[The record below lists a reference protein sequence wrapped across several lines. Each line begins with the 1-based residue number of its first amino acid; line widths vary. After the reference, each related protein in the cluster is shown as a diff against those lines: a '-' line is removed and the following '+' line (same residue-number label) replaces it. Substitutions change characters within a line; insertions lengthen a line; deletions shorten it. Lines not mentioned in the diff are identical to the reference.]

1 MSEFTSEDR
10 KMLQDTHEKVQL
22 MEQTLNGTNG
32 KRGLCDDVQRNS
44 SRLTKLE
51 LLLAF
56 AGGTGL
62 VTGGVFGIQRLFG

>member
-1 MSEFTSEDR
+1 MSDFTEKDR
-10 KMLQDTHEKVQL
+10 LLLQETYQKVGL
-22 MEQTLNGTNG
+22 MEQTLNGNG

-44 SRLTKLE
+44 SRLTKVE

-62 VTGGVFGIQRLFG
+62 VTGGVFGIQRLIG